1 MLLYIIEEIFDK
13 IKEILN
19 APDSDIFDVLTFI
32 AYSENL
38 QTRQER
44 VDNHKVAIFNNIQ
57 SRQHAF
63 IEFVLKQYIQNGKT
77 QDANL
82 RLIWDEFDENKLQK
96 WI

>member
-1 MLLYIIEEIFDK
+1 M
-13 IKEILN
+13 
-19 APDSDIFDVLTFI
+19 LTFI

-63 IEFVLKQYIQNGKT
+63 IEFVLKQYIQDGVTELDNERIGDLIKLKYGEALNALQELGNI
-77 QDANL
+77 QDIRTAFNN
-82 RLIWDEFDENKLQK
+82 FQK
-96 WI
+96 YLYK